1 MVDDN
6 GKVIKDP
13 SAIQVEKYIATH
25 RADSQAWYEN
35 MSTAS
40 PTTLLR
46 EIAFELADIEKQQFQ
61 LHMDN
66 ERTLATLSA
75 IELQSTLNEV
85 SSVQQ
90 NGQSIQDKINQMT
103 NSNGSSTSNS

>member
-1 MVDDN
+1 
-6 GKVIKDP
+6 
-13 SAIQVEKYIATH
+13 
-25 RADSQAWYEN
+25 
-35 MSTAS
+35 
-40 PTTLLR
+40 
-46 EIAFELADIEKQQFQ
+46 
-61 LHMDN
+61 MDN